1 LHLIIHREGIFPF
14 KFAKWF
20 IDEIKNTMDHLFD
33 ICSLR
38 LIQFLL
44 NDDNLR
50 VLKIQIRNLN
60 WQSELFF
67 DGVLEV
73 CILTNADTTVIEFK
87 NHQQDTNR
95 TKVKQF
101 DNLTMF
107 RIYLLKKRIKLL
119 NYRLSLILS
128 L

>member
-1 LHLIIHREGIFPF
+1 
-14 KFAKWF
+14 
-20 IDEIKNTMDHLFD
+20 MDHLFD